1 MLLIIA
7 DYPNEM
13 NMREGAMQRIDAIDS
28 LIRDRKRVY
37 LNISFKKH
45 LVRSNSSFN
54 NVIVENLNAIIHRN
68 IIKQYMQKSTTIYVH
83 SVYNLLKVITLIDL
97 KKTILDIHGVVPE
110 ELLADNKKLLSKVYN
125 MVEKKGVLGCKKLI
139 HVSTEMQKHYEA
151 KYGVN
156 LAERSIVLPIFEY
169 KNITQSQNK
178 WTENKIRSIYLGGL
192 QTWQNIDK
200 MIQICDD
207 TVINNEAG
215 KYEFNFFIPQSNL
228 EGFIDK
234 YSLKLH
240 NINANAST
248 LSRDEVIPFLKE
260 CHIGFVLRDDI
271 IVNRVACPTKLVEY
285 LECGVVPVVLSP
297 LIGDFYS
304 MGYQY
309 ITTEEMAN
317 RSISL
322 LDLEKMAAHNLQIL
336 TSYQKRTYKAQK
348 ELVAQLC

>member
-1 MLLIIA
+1 
-7 DYPNEM
+7 
-13 NMREGAMQRIDAIDS
+13 MQRIDAIDS

-97 KKTILDIHGVVPE
+97 KKKQFLI
-110 ELLADNKKLLSKVYN
+110 Y
-125 MVEKKGVLGCKKLI
+125 MVLYRKNFWQIIKNYLVKYITWWKKKGVLGCKKLI

-200 MIQICDD
+200 MIQVCDD

-348 ELVAQLC
+348 ELIAQLC

>member
-1 MLLIIA
+1 
-7 DYPNEM
+7 
-13 NMREGAMQRIDAIDS
+13 
-28 LIRDRKRVY
+28 
-37 LNISFKKH
+37 
-45 LVRSNSSFN
+45 
-54 NVIVENLNAIIHRN
+54 
-68 IIKQYMQKSTTIYVH
+68 
-83 SVYNLLKVITLIDL
+83 
-97 KKTILDIHGVVPE
+97 ILDIHGVVPE

-200 MIQICDD
+200 MIQVCDD

-348 ELVAQLC
+348 ELIAQLC

>member
-97 KKTILDIHGVVPE
+97 KKQFLIYMVLYRKNFWQIIKNYLVKYITWW
-110 ELLADNKKLLSKVYN
+110 KKRCPW
-125 MVEKKGVLGCKKLI
+125 MQKLI

-200 MIQICDD
+200 MIQVCDD

-348 ELVAQLC
+348 ELIAQLC